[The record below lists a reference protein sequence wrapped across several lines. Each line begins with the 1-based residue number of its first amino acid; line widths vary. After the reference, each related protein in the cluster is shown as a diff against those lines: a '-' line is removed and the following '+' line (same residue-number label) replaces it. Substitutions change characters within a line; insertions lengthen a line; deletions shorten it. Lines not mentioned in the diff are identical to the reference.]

1 MIIAP
6 NYNSYESL
14 PAMFFEQVEQ
24 MGEKPFLWHLNNKN
38 FKPYSWKY
46 TADMVNRLSYGLQKE
61 GVELGDRVILI
72 SENRPE
78 WLIADFAIMA
88 VGAITVPTHTTGS
101 VENLFHVIN
110 DSGARTVIVSTKQLT
125 ELLIA
130 AALKTGQQ
138 IKIISIEPVEQQQ
151 VGNIRIINWD
161 SVCNN
166 KNSKRIYQNKRDE
179 TACII
184 YTSGACGAPKGVML
198 SHKNILHNCMGA
210 YEIIKGKSINNKKK
224 VFLSILPLSHAYE
237 HTIGQM
243 FPISIGAEI
252 YYSTSPDK
260 FISYIADVS
269 PTYVIA
275 VPRIFEVLR
284 QRILQNVK
292 KHGGMRE
299 KLFFQTLE
307 LGKRRY
313 ENPKSLSL
321 LEKLQDIVLN
331 ILVRRKIKKLLGGKL
346 KVFVS
351 GGAPLNFD
359 VGLFFASLGI
369 MVLQG
374 YGQTEAAPVISCNTA
389 KRIKLHTVGKPLKD
403 VKVKLA
409 EDGEILVKGDLVMQG
424 YWNNEETTKECFN
437 DDGWLH
443 TGDIGTIDNDGF
455 IEITDRKKDIIVNSS
470 GDNISPQRIEGF
482 LTLELEILQAMAYGD
497 TKPHITALIIPD
509 KEYIEEYIKDGRRT
523 HEIISA
529 AVERVNNRL
538 SIVEKVRNF
547 VIADEIFTEEN
558 GQMTHTLKLRRSYI
572 RGHYREKL
580 ESMYKN

>member
-1 MIIAP
+1 MPAP

-14 PAMFFEQVEQ
+14 PAMFFEQAEK
-24 MGEKPFLWHLNNKN
+24 MGEKPFLWHFNNKK

-46 TADMVNRLSYGLQKE
+46 TADMINRLSYGLKKE
-61 GVELGDRVILI
+61 GVESGDRVILI

-88 VGAITVPTHTTGS
+88 AGAITVPAHTTGS

-110 DSGARTVIVSTKQLT
+110 DSSASTVIVSTKQLT
-125 ELLIA
+125 DILIV
-130 AALKTGQQ
+130 AALKTGRQ
-138 IKIISIEPVEQQQ
+138 IKIISIEPVKQKQ

-161 SVCNN
+161 NICNN
-166 KNSKRIYQNKRDE
+166 KNSNRIYQNKRDE

-184 YTSGACGAPKGVML
+184 YTSGACGAPKGVIL

-210 YEIIKGKSINNKKK
+210 YEIIKGKKTDDKKK

-252 YYSTSPDK
+252 YYSNGPDK

-284 QRILQNVK
+284 QRILQKVN
-292 KHGGMRE
+292 KHGKMKA
-299 KLFFQTLE
+299 KLFFRTLE

-313 ENPKSLSL
+313 ENLESLSL
-321 LEKLQDIVLN
+321 LEKLQDMALD
-331 ILVRRKIKKLLGGKL
+331 ILVRREIKKQFGGKL
-346 KVFVS
+346 KAFVS
-351 GGAPLNFD
+351 RGAPLNFD
-359 VGLFFASLGI
+359 IGLFFTSLGI
-369 MVLQG
+369 MVFQG
-374 YGQTEAAPVISCNTA
+374 YGQTEASPVISCNTS
-389 KRIKLHTVGKPLKD
+389 KRIKLHTVGQPLKG

-409 EDGEILVKGDLVMQG
+409 KDGEILVKGDLVMKG
-424 YWNNEETTKECFN
+424 YWNNEKTTRECLDN
-437 DDGWLH
+437 NGWLH

-497 TKPHITALIIPD
+497 GKSHITALIVPD
-509 KEYIEEYIKDGRRT
+509 KEYIEEYIKDGRNI
-523 HEIISA
+523 HEIISDA
-529 AVERVNNRL
+529 IERANDKL

-558 GQMTHTLKLRRSYI
+558 GLITHTLKLRRHYI
-572 RGHYREKL
+572 RDRYREKL
-580 ESMYKN
+580 ESMYKD